1 MDSKVVNRYIRELIR
16 PELKATGFSKFTTRN
31 SWRYRGNVVDVIN
44 FQSFNSYNADVM
56 GVTTYSFGIN
66 LGSFHL
72 DIPTE
77 HGNIK
82 SKSDLPCPEEFQCP
96 FRGGLQRT
104 FEQCELE
111 RRDIWFIKPDGS
123 NIEECILDA
132 KDQILNRGLDWFK
145 NLDTKEAIRDILIS
159 KPESMDELLGF
170 GRNPSPRRSYL
181 LGYVELKLRNESVA
195 RAHFENAINSG
206 CFSSLFNTVDE
217 AIERAL

>member
-123 NIEECILDA
+123 TL
-132 KDQILNRGLDWFK
+132 K
-145 NLDTKEAIRDILIS
+145 NAFSTQKTK
-159 KPESMDELLGF
+159 F
-170 GRNPSPRRSYL
+170 
-181 LGYVELKLRNESVA
+181 
-195 RAHFENAINSG
+195 
-206 CFSSLFNTVDE
+206 
-217 AIERAL
+217 